1 MARVPLFV
9 CHANCCRSLL
19 AYHLYRHLC
28 PGMPALMAGMEAG
41 TEPAPRAL
49 KMLKA
54 WGIEVAGHKATQ
66 ITRELC
72 DRADAIFIAAPSY
85 AHRLLREYGEDL
97 AAKTYLYAD
106 PFTKP
111 RGFRHGEYRVI
122 DPSFDR
128 VRSTGELVREFAW
141 MRERSLA
148 IRLALLGEGP
158 RLVSASE
165 YLALVRTVDPRGH

>member
-1 MARVPLFV
+1 
-9 CHANCCRSLL
+9 
-19 AYHLYRHLC
+19 
-28 PGMPALMAGMEAG
+28 MAGMEPG
-41 TEPAPRAL
+41 TEAAPRAL
-49 KMLKA
+49 KMLRA
-54 WGIEVAGHKATQ
+54 WGIEVGGGHHRPTKVSRQ
-66 ITRELC
+66 LC
-72 DRADAIFIAAPSY
+72 EQADAIFVAAPAY
-85 AHRLLREYGEDL
+85 AHRLFVEYGADL

-122 DPSFDR
+122 DPSFDH

-158 RLVSASE
+158 ALVPASE
-165 YLALVRTVDPRGH
+165 YLALVRAVDPRSH